1 MKGILEFVKT
11 YFITILCVLV
21 AIGAVVVGVMG
32 ASSDKVVKEM
42 KAEISKTG
50 ASSIR
55 SLMSNPKNPKII
67 EAEKQRGK
75 LFEQEYKRTVAKA
88 NAINKRDV
96 LMPGVFPKPAKA
108 ATPFKF
114 KEAYSRTM
122 AVLYKQMDADTLPT
136 PAEIQ
141 EEEQNIEDL
150 VLLEAEQKA
159 EEQGEEQTKTPVVA
173 GARPGMGRP
182 GMTPRGFPGVG
193 RPGLGPRGAMM
204 PGVGRPGMGRPGM
217 TAAQPGG
224 PNLAAID
231 RSKPKYN
238 PVYRAQVKKALSILC
253 YYDPDTFH
261 VSPLVDDP
269 AAPPPDQMWYAQVG
283 LWVQQDVVKAIATM
297 NRRAAEAVTQGD
309 PCVENVPIKRLVLL
323 RVRGYEAGGKTGEI
337 PFLARGNVT
346 PPAPEASLTGRKC
359 NEQYDVVRFVVVV
372 VIDQRDLLQLIDE
385 ICRTNFYDCIDF
397 NYEAVDQQ
405 AARAEGYFYG
415 TAPVVKATYEFE
427 GYMLRQI
434 YQPLMPA
441 AVRTLLGIQS
451 DQ

>member
-1 MKGILEFVKT
+1 MKGVLEFIKT
-11 YFITILCVLV
+11 YFITLLCVLV

-75 LFEQEYKRTVAKA
+75 LFEQEYKKTVAKA
-88 NAINKRDV
+88 DAINKRDV
-96 LMPGVFPKPAKA
+96 LMAGVFPKPEKA

-122 AVLYKQMDADTLPT
+122 AVLYKQIDADTLPT

-141 EEEQNIEDL
+141 EEEQNIQDL
-150 VLLEAEQKA
+150 LVLEAEQKA
-159 EEQGEEQTKTPVVA
+159 EEQGAEEPKTPAVA
-173 GARPGMGRP
+173 RG
-182 GMTPRGFPGVG
+182 TPG
-193 RPGLGPRGAMM
+193 RPGLGPRGV
-204 PGVGRPGMGRPGM
+204 PLGRPGMGLRMGGRMAGGVGMGRPGM
-217 TAAQPGG
+217 AAQPGG
-224 PNLAAID
+224 PNLAAVD

-238 PVYRAQVKKALSILC
+238 PVYRAQVKKALSIRC
-253 YYDPDTFH
+253 YYDPETFH
-261 VSPLVDDP
+261 VSTIVDDP

-283 LWVQQDVVKAIATM
+283 LWVQQDIVKAIAAM
-297 NRRAAEAVTQGD
+297 NERAAAAVTEGD
-309 PCVENVPIKRLVLL
+309 PCVENVPVKRLVLL
-323 RVRGYEAGGKTGEI
+323 RVRGYEVGGKVGEI
-337 PFLARGNVT
+337 PFLARGNTT
-346 PPAPEASLTGRKC
+346 PPPPEVSPTGRKC
-359 NEQYDVVRFVVVV
+359 NEQYDVVRFVVIV
-372 VIDQRDLLQLIDE
+372 VIDQRDVLRLIDE
-385 ICRTNFYDCIDF
+385 ICRVNFYDCIDF

-405 AARAEGYFYG
+405 AAMAEGYFYG
-415 TAPVVKATYEFE
+415 TAPVVQATYEFE
-427 GYMLRQI
+427 GYMLREI

-441 AVRTLLGIQS
+441 AVRTLLGIQA